1 MQPKS
6 LGQYNWLL
14 DAIEAERASFDD
26 EKVPLLSCH
35 AAALKTAIDLLLEDE
50 VSLEKRSKQRRCER
64 LKARTLL
71 VDIYTGVSPEVFMLC
86 IFATTITKLEK
97 VPPKV
102 AVPKLRALSKTKP
115 LPKGLIETTM
125 ELCNAYSIDALI
137 SSHKAD
143 ISCLSTIRP
152 GSLPRHRAQ
161 ECPTENVEPTNTQL
175 LNEDLMSKVLPDGAV
190 QNYAR
195 SGVAELL
202 TGKVYKLT
210 REDTVAAIMDD
221 GTGDYWLTVPFG
233 TESSPF
239 ITFRTTQKLGM
250 RFTRQRPRMM

>member
-143 ISCLSTIRP
+143 ISRRYVFLYVKVTNRMKVACLQSVQDRYRGIELRNVPLKMSNRPTLNCST
-152 GSLPRHRAQ
+152 
-161 ECPTENVEPTNTQL
+161 
-175 LNEDLMSKVLPDGAV
+175 
-190 QNYAR
+190 
-195 SGVAELL
+195 
-202 TGKVYKLT
+202 
-210 REDTVAAIMDD
+210 
-221 GTGDYWLTVPFG
+221 
-233 TESSPF
+233 
-239 ITFRTTQKLGM
+239 RTS
-250 RFTRQRPRMM
+250 